1 MNNDDLL
8 LDVLRA
14 AGHGDAAELASKV
27 LAHGQAAKP
36 AETVAPVAP
45 ARQCATFF
53 GNNDDAARREGE
65 AILDR
70 MREMGIA
77 AAGPK
82 RTAPEGE
89 AA

>member
-27 LAHGQAAKP
+27 LAHGQPP
-36 AETVAPVAP
+36 AAPVAP
-45 ARQCATFF
+45 APPPSRAATGF
-53 GNNDDAARREGE
+53 GNDTDAAREEGLM
-65 AILDR
+65 ILNA
-70 MREMGIA
+70 MRQAGILPA
-77 AAGPK
+77 AEPID
-82 RTAPEGE
+82 GE